1 MNRSF
6 DQTLAILMSC
16 HTASAY
22 STCGGLVSGFLGRS
36 LARLYELKFVAE
48 EVPEV
53 VGLQKSSELPTWH
66 SFQLRDLPQ
75 ATQRPRPP
83 RIWPPSQEQ
92 PSVGGLR
99 TETSIIAGAIS
110 ASCT

>member
-1 MNRSF
+1 M
-6 DQTLAILMSC
+6 
-16 HTASAY
+16 
-22 STCGGLVSGFLGRS
+22 SGFLGRS

-53 VGLQKSSELPTWH
+53 VGLKKSSFSFQLGTQLL

-75 ATQRPRPP
+75 ATQRQRPP

-110 ASCT
+110 ASHT